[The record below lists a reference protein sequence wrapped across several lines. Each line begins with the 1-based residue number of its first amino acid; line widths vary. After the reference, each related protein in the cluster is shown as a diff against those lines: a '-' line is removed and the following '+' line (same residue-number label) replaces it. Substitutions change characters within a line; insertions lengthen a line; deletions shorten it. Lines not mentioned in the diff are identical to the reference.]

1 MTLNAIA
8 SHTQLLTNPRGL
20 DHLSPLDMQEFF
32 PVEYPRWNKYMP
44 HKPTEKQWSFL
55 LLDNLEALFGGQ
67 AGGGKSD
74 CLLDCALQYVDVPGY
89 AALLLRRTY
98 ADLNKPGSLIPR
110 SHEWLRGT
118 DAHWRGDL
126 YQWQFP
132 SGAVLDFGYLDHDA
146 DVFKYQS
153 SQYQFIG
160 FDELTQFM
168 EHWYR
173 YLFSRLRRP
182 TVMPHVPLRYRGA
195 TNPGGIGH
203 EWVKRRFLL
212 EGAAHGRVFVPS
224 ALADNPHVDQKAY
237 DEALDELDPIT
248 QAQLRNGDWDAR
260 PAGEMFDPAWFKI
273 IYEGELPTV
282 PKMRW
287 IRSWDMAATKTA
299 HSAWTAG
306 VKMAVSGGNVYIA
319 HIARRRGDPGETEDL
334 IRHTAEKDGREVPVW
349 IEQEG
354 GSGGI
359 NTMYRYQRVVLFG
372 FNVNAFK
379 PRMDKVTRAQP
390 FSATA
395 RRGGVYLVRSRE
407 GGNDWM
413 TAFLDEASTFP
424 QFYKDQIDAAS
435 QGFTVLTTRNEPRI
449 RSL

>member
-1 MTLNAIA
+1 MTMNIA
-8 SHTQLLTNPRGL
+8 PSRLPATADRRVISSMTDRQI
-20 DHLSPLDMQEFF
+20 QEWF
-32 PVEYPRWNKYMP
+32 PVRFPRTTKYVT
-44 HKPTEKQWSFL
+44 HLPTEKQWAFL
-55 LLDNLEALFGGQ
+55 LLDCLEAMFGGQ

-74 CLLDCALQYVDVPGY
+74 CLLICALQYVDVPGY

-146 DVFKYQS
+146 DVYKYQS
-153 SQYQFIG
+153 SQYQMIG
-160 FDELTQFM
+160 FDELTQFL

-182 TVMPHVPLRYRGA
+182 TAMPFVPLRMRGA

-203 EWVKRRFLL
+203 EWVKRRFIL
-212 EGAAHGRVFVPS
+212 EGVAHGRAFVPS
-224 ALADNPHVDQKAY
+224 ALTDNPHVDQRAY
-237 DEALDELDPIT
+237 SEALEELDPIT

-260 PAGEMFDPAWFKI
+260 PAGEMFDPSWFKVI
-273 IYEGELPTV
+273 EESELPTV
-282 PKMRW
+282 PKLRW
-287 IRSWDMAATKTA
+287 IRSWDMAATKTP

-306 VKMAVSGGNVYIA
+306 VKMAVANGTVYIS

-334 IRHTAEKDGREVPVW
+334 IRQTAESDGRDVPIW

-372 FNVNAFK
+372 FNVNPFK

-390 FSATA
+390 FSSTA
-395 RRGGVYLVRSRE
+395 RRGDVRLVLSRS
-407 GGNDWM
+407 GGNDWISR
-413 TAFLDEASTFP
+413 FLDEASTFP

-435 QGFTVLTTRNEPRI
+435 QGFTVLTTQAAPRL